1 MPTYPDISSQAF
13 KHPLDQQAE
22 QALRSVP
29 GFDLLAKSFSEYLYE
44 RPQQILLMGND
55 LKVGPRQYATLYGIY
70 RQCLRDLDMS
80 PEPNL
85 YVSQNPSANAYSLG
99 SEHPYIV
106 FNTALLD
113 LLDEEEIRVILAHE
127 LGHLKCDHS
136 ILIQMSFWVMGAAN
150 FLGDITLGLGKAI
163 TTGLVYAFYE
173 WRRKAELSA
182 DRAALLVS
190 DDLNLVLRTL
200 MKCAGGSQ
208 KYLHEC
214 NLEEFIRQG
223 EAYRQL
229 DQDNL
234 NQIYKF
240 IIYNGGNGSFLT
252 HPFSVE
258 RVHYLQEWFNSES
271 YRQIRRGN
279 YAKTGVKS
287 SINVDAN
294 DRESERL
301 QRQIAELQAEIERAK
316 RQRNHE

>member
-80 PEPNL
+80 QEPHL
-85 YVSQNPSANAYSLG
+85 YVSQNPLANAYSLG

-150 FLGDITLGLGKAI
+150 LLGDITLGLGKVI

-182 DRAALLVS
+182 DRAALLVT

-279 YAKTGVKS
+279 YAKIGVKS

-294 DRESERL
+294 DSESERL
-301 QRQIAELQAEIERAK
+301 QRQIAALQAEIERAK

>member
-1 MPTYPDISSQAF
+1 
-13 KHPLDQQAE
+13 
-22 QALRSVP
+22 
-29 GFDLLAKSFSEYLYE
+29 
-44 RPQQILLMGND
+44 MGND

-70 RQCLRDLDMS
+70 RECLRDLDMF

-85 YVSQNPSANAYSLG
+85 YVSQNPLANAYSLG

-182 DRAALLVS
+182 DRAALLVT

-258 RVHYLQEWFNSES
+258 RIQYLQQWFNSES
-271 YRQIRRGN
+271 YRQIRQGN
-279 YAKTGVKS
+279 YAKIGVKS

-294 DRESERL
+294 DSESERL
-301 QRQIAELQAEIERAK
+301 QRQIAELQAQIERAK

>member
-136 ILIQMSFWVMGAAN
+136 ILIQLSFWVMGAAN

-182 DRAALLVS
+182 DRAALLVT

>member
-22 QALRSVP
+22 QTLRSVP

-136 ILIQMSFWVMGAAN
+136 ILIQLSFWVMGAAN

-182 DRAALLVS
+182 DRAALLVT

-294 DRESERL
+294 DSESERL

-316 RQRNHE
+316 RQRNPE

>member
-106 FNTALLD
+106 LNTALLD

-240 IIYNGGNGSFLT
+240 LIYNGGNGSFLT

-294 DRESERL
+294 DSESERL

>member
-55 LKVGPRQYATLYGIY
+55 LKVGPRQYATLYSIY

-85 YVSQNPSANAYSLG
+85 YVSQNPLANAYSLG

-150 FLGDITLGLGKAI
+150 FLGGITLGLGKAI

-182 DRAALLVS
+182 DRAALLVT

-240 IIYNGGNGSFLT
+240 LIYNGGNGSFLT

-316 RQRNHE
+316 RQRNPE

>member
-1 MPTYPDISSQAF
+1 
-13 KHPLDQQAE
+13 
-22 QALRSVP
+22 
-29 GFDLLAKSFSEYLYE
+29 E

-85 YVSQNPSANAYSLG
+85 YVSQNPLANAYSLG

-182 DRAALLVS
+182 DRAALLVT

-240 IIYNGGNGSFLT
+240 LIYNGGNGSFLT

-271 YRQIRRGN
+271 YRQIRQGN
-279 YAKTGVKS
+279 YAKIGVKS

-294 DRESERL
+294 DSESERL
-301 QRQIAELQAEIERAK
+301 QRQIAALQAEIERAK

>member
-150 FLGDITLGLGKAI
+150 FLGGITLGLGKAI

-214 NLEEFIRQG
+214 SLEEFIRQG

-240 IIYNGGNGSFLT
+240 LIYNGGNGSFLT

>member
-1 MPTYPDISSQAF
+1 MPTYRDISSQAF

-150 FLGDITLGLGKAI
+150 FLGGITLGLGKAI

-214 NLEEFIRQG
+214 SLEEFIRQG

-240 IIYNGGNGSFLT
+240 LIYNGGNGSFLT

>member
-1 MPTYPDISSQAF
+1 MPSYPDISSQAF

-85 YVSQNPSANAYSLG
+85 YVSQNPLANAYSLG

-136 ILIQMSFWVMGAAN
+136 ILIQMSFWVIGAAN
-150 FLGDITLGLGKAI
+150 LLGDITLGLGKAI

-182 DRAALLVS
+182 DRAALLVT

-279 YAKTGVKS
+279 YAKIGVKS

-294 DRESERL
+294 DSESERL
-301 QRQIAELQAEIERAK
+301 QRQIAALQAEIERAK

>member
-55 LKVGPRQYATLYGIY
+55 LKVGPRQYATLYSIY

-182 DRAALLVS
+182 DRGALLVT

-240 IIYNGGNGSFLT
+240 LIYNGGNGSFLT

-294 DRESERL
+294 DSESERL

-316 RQRNHE
+316 RQRNPE

>member
-1 MPTYPDISSQAF
+1 MPSYPDISSQAF

-85 YVSQNPSANAYSLG
+85 YVSQNPLANAYSLG

-113 LLDEEEIRVILAHE
+113 LLYEEEIRVILAHE

-182 DRAALLVS
+182 DRAALLVT

-208 KYLHEC
+208 KYLNEC

-279 YAKTGVKS
+279 YAKIGVKS

-294 DRESERL
+294 DSESERL
-301 QRQIAELQAEIERAK
+301 QRQIAALQAEIERAK

>member
-1 MPTYPDISSQAF
+1 MPSYPDISSQAF

-44 RPQQILLMGND
+44 RPQKILLMGND

-70 RQCLRDLDMS
+70 RQCLRDLDMF

-85 YVSQNPSANAYSLG
+85 YVSQNPLANAYSLG

-182 DRAALLVS
+182 DRAALLVT

-271 YRQIRRGN
+271 YRQIRQGN

-294 DRESERL
+294 DSESERL

>member
-70 RQCLRDLDMS
+70 RECLRDLDMF

-150 FLGDITLGLGKAI
+150 FLGGITLGLGKAI

-240 IIYNGGNGSFLT
+240 LIYNGGNGSFLT

>member
-55 LKVGPRQYATLYGIY
+55 LKVSPRQYATLYGIY

-106 FNTALLD
+106 LNTALLD

-150 FLGDITLGLGKAI
+150 FLGGITLGLGKAI

-240 IIYNGGNGSFLT
+240 LIYNGGNGSFLT

-294 DRESERL
+294 DSESERL
-301 QRQIAELQAEIERAK
+301 HRQIAELQAEIERAK

>member
-70 RQCLRDLDMS
+70 RQCLRDLDMF

-85 YVSQNPSANAYSLG
+85 YVSQNPLANAYSLG

-106 FNTALLD
+106 LNTALLD

-150 FLGDITLGLGKAI
+150 FLGGITLGLGKAI

-240 IIYNGGNGSFLT
+240 LIYNGGNGSFLT

-258 RVHYLQEWFNSES
+258 RVHYLQQWFNSES

-287 SINVDAN
+287 SINVDAH
-294 DRESERL
+294 DSESERL
-301 QRQIAELQAEIERAK
+301 RRQIAELQAEIERAK
-316 RQRNHE
+316 RQRNPE

>member
-55 LKVGPRQYATLYGIY
+55 LKVSPRQYATLYGIY

-106 FNTALLD
+106 LNTALLD

-150 FLGDITLGLGKAI
+150 FLGGITLGLGKAI

-208 KYLHEC
+208 KYLQEC

-234 NQIYKF
+234 NQIYNF
-240 IIYNGGNGSFLT
+240 LIYNGGNGSFLT

-294 DRESERL
+294 DSESERL

>member
-70 RQCLRDLDMS
+70 RQCLRDLDMF

-85 YVSQNPSANAYSLG
+85 YVSQNPLANAYSLG

-106 FNTALLD
+106 LNTALLD

-150 FLGDITLGLGKAI
+150 FLGGITLGLGKAI

-240 IIYNGGNGSFLT
+240 LIYNGGNGSFLT

-294 DRESERL
+294 DSESERL

>member
-85 YVSQNPSANAYSLG
+85 YVSQNPLANAYSLG
-99 SEHPYIV
+99 SEHPYTV

-240 IIYNGGNGSFLT
+240 LIYNGGNGSFLT

-294 DRESERL
+294 DSESERL

>member
-1 MPTYPDISSQAF
+1 MPSYPNISSQAF

-22 QALRSVP
+22 QALRTVP

-55 LKVGPRQYATLYGIY
+55 LKVGQRQYATLYGIF
-70 RQCLRDLDMS
+70 RECVRDLDMS
-80 PEPNL
+80 LEPNL
-85 YVSQNPSANAYSLG
+85 YVSQNPLANAYSLG

-150 FLGDITLGLGKAI
+150 LLGDITLGLGKAI

-182 DRAALLVS
+182 DRAALLVT
-190 DDLNLVLRTL
+190 DNLNLVLRTL

-208 KYLHEC
+208 RYLHEC

-240 IIYNGGNGSFLT
+240 LIYNGGNGSFLT

-258 RVHYLQEWFNSES
+258 RVKYIQEWFNSES
-271 YRQIRRGN
+271 YRQIQQGN
-279 YAKTGVKS
+279 YAKTGEKS
-287 SINVDAN
+287 SVNVNVN
-294 DRESERL
+294 DSESERL
-301 QRQIAELQAEIERAK
+301 RRQIEELQAEIERAK
-316 RQRNHE
+316 RQKNME

>member
-150 FLGDITLGLGKAI
+150 FLGGITLGLGKAI

-182 DRAALLVS
+182 DRAALLVT

-240 IIYNGGNGSFLT
+240 LIYNGGNGSFLT

-258 RVHYLQEWFNSES
+258 RVHYLQQWFNSES
-271 YRQIRRGN
+271 YRQIRWGN

-287 SINVDAN
+287 SINVNAN
-294 DRESERL
+294 DSESERL

>member
-1 MPTYPDISSQAF
+1 MPTYRDISSQAF

-150 FLGDITLGLGKAI
+150 FLGGITLGLGKAI

-182 DRAALLVS
+182 DRAALLVT

-240 IIYNGGNGSFLT
+240 LIYNGGNGSFLT

>member
-70 RQCLRDLDMS
+70 RQCLRDLDMF

-85 YVSQNPSANAYSLG
+85 YVSQNPLANAYSLG

-150 FLGDITLGLGKAI
+150 FLGGITLGLGKAI

-240 IIYNGGNGSFLT
+240 LIYNGGNGSFLT

-271 YRQIRRGN
+271 YRQIRLGN

-294 DRESERL
+294 DSESERL
-301 QRQIAELQAEIERAK
+301 QRQIAELQAQIERAK

>member
-22 QALRSVP
+22 QALRSFP

-150 FLGDITLGLGKAI
+150 FLGGITLGLGKAI

-182 DRAALLVS
+182 DRAALLVT

-240 IIYNGGNGSFLT
+240 LIYNGGNGSFLT

>member
-55 LKVGPRQYATLYGIY
+55 LKVGPRQYATLYSIY

-85 YVSQNPSANAYSLG
+85 YVSQNPLANAYSLG

-136 ILIQMSFWVMGAAN
+136 ILIQVSFWVMGAAN

-182 DRAALLVS
+182 DRGALLVT

-240 IIYNGGNGSFLT
+240 LIYNGGNGSFLT

-294 DRESERL
+294 DSESERL

-316 RQRNHE
+316 RQRNPE

>member
-85 YVSQNPSANAYSLG
+85 YVSQNPLANAYSLG

-182 DRAALLVS
+182 DRAALLVT

-240 IIYNGGNGSFLT
+240 LIYNGGNGSFLT

-258 RVHYLQEWFNSES
+258 RVRYLQEWFNSES

-301 QRQIAELQAEIERAK
+301 QRQIAELQAQIERAK

>member
-55 LKVGPRQYATLYGIY
+55 LKVGPRQYATLYVIY

-150 FLGDITLGLGKAI
+150 FLGGITLGLGKAI

-182 DRAALLVS
+182 DRAALLVT

-240 IIYNGGNGSFLT
+240 LIYNGGNGSFLT

-258 RVHYLQEWFNSES
+258 RVHYLQQWFNTES

-279 YAKTGVKS
+279 YAKTGGKS
-287 SINVDAN
+287 SINVNAN
-294 DRESERL
+294 DSESERL

>member
-85 YVSQNPSANAYSLG
+85 YVSQNPLANAYSLG

-150 FLGDITLGLGKAI
+150 LLGDITLGLGKVI

-182 DRAALLVS
+182 DRAALLVT

-279 YAKTGVKS
+279 YAKIGVKS

-294 DRESERL
+294 DSESERL

>member
-70 RQCLRDLDMS
+70 RQCLRDLDMF

-85 YVSQNPSANAYSLG
+85 YVSQNPLANAYSLG

-106 FNTALLD
+106 LNTALLD

-150 FLGDITLGLGKAI
+150 FLGGITLGLGKAI

-240 IIYNGGNGSFLT
+240 LIYNGGNGSFLT

-301 QRQIAELQAEIERAK
+301 QRQIAELQAQIERAK

>member
-106 FNTALLD
+106 LNTALLD

-150 FLGDITLGLGKAI
+150 FLGGITLGLGKAI

-240 IIYNGGNGSFLT
+240 LIYNGGNGSFLT

-287 SINVDAN
+287 SINVDAH
-294 DRESERL
+294 DSESERL

>member
-136 ILIQMSFWVMGAAN
+136 ILIQLSFWVMGAAN

-182 DRAALLVS
+182 DRAALLVT

-316 RQRNHE
+316 RQRNPE

>member
-136 ILIQMSFWVMGAAN
+136 ILIQLSFWVMGAAN

-182 DRAALLVS
+182 DRAALLVT

-240 IIYNGGNGSFLT
+240 LIYNGGNGSFLT

-316 RQRNHE
+316 RQRNYE

>member
-1 MPTYPDISSQAF
+1 MPSYPDISSQAF

-85 YVSQNPSANAYSLG
+85 YVSQNPLANAYSLG

-182 DRAALLVS
+182 DRAALLVT

-208 KYLHEC
+208 KYLNEC

-271 YRQIRRGN
+271 YRQIRQGN
-279 YAKTGVKS
+279 YAKIGVKS

-294 DRESERL
+294 DSESERL
-301 QRQIAELQAEIERAK
+301 QRQIAALQAEIERAK

>member
-70 RQCLRDLDMS
+70 RQCLRDLDMF

-85 YVSQNPSANAYSLG
+85 YVSQNPLANAYSLG

-106 FNTALLD
+106 LNTALLD

-150 FLGDITLGLGKAI
+150 FLGGITLGLGKAI

-240 IIYNGGNGSFLT
+240 LIYNGGNGSFLT

-258 RVHYLQEWFNSES
+258 RVHYLQQWFNSES
-271 YRQIRRGN
+271 YRQIRWGN

-287 SINVDAN
+287 SINVNAN
-294 DRESERL
+294 DSESERL

>member
-85 YVSQNPSANAYSLG
+85 YVSQNPLANAYSLG

-182 DRAALLVS
+182 DRAALLVT

-240 IIYNGGNGSFLT
+240 LIYNGGNGSFLT

-294 DRESERL
+294 DSESERL
-301 QRQIAELQAEIERAK
+301 QRQIAALQAEIERAK

>member
-1 MPTYPDISSQAF
+1 MPTYRDISSQAF

-55 LKVGPRQYATLYGIY
+55 LKVGPRQYATLYSIY

-85 YVSQNPSANAYSLG
+85 YVSQNPLANAYSLG

-240 IIYNGGNGSFLT
+240 LIYNGGNGSFLT

-316 RQRNHE
+316 RQRNPE

>member
-70 RQCLRDLDMS
+70 RQCLRDLDMF

-85 YVSQNPSANAYSLG
+85 YVSQNPLANAYSLG

-182 DRAALLVS
+182 DRAALLVT

-294 DRESERL
+294 DSESERL

-316 RQRNHE
+316 RQRNPE